1 VLLPHQIAVKLVAI
15 NDAWRRGN
23 QMSGINTFI
32 FKITSFCN
40 LNCTYCYVFN
50 AGDTSYLRRPR
61 VMPLE
66 TAQAALS
73 KIASYAIRTGIHH
86 VYIVLHGGEP
96 MLAGKEWLKQF
107 ARMAQSLCTHDVEL
121 IVSMQTNGLLLDNA
135 WLDLLVEL
143 NISFGIS
150 LDGPEEVND
159 RARVNH
165 AGKGSYRQIIDALH
179 KVNNHSTARNRFG
192 GILCV
197 VDPSQD
203 GRMIYQHFRSLG
215 ISRIDFIMPHD
226 YNWDRLPPYFGTE
239 RDSPIADYLIPIF
252 DNWWEENNPS
262 VKIRMFEVILS
273 LAFGKRKVLDSLGG
287 FPLEEAVIEADGSF
301 EPLDVLKECGDG
313 FTDIGLNIVTNSFE
327 DFLGNRLIQL
337 ALRGNEGLSE
347 TCKSC
352 ALHDI
357 CGGGYLPHR
366 YGAGRE
372 FQNPSI
378 HCKDLWRL
386 ITHIISAASRAC
398 TQASATTLPAQECQE
413 STTEATLLMKN

>member
-1 VLLPHQIAVKLVAI
+1 
-15 NDAWRRGN
+15 
-23 QMSGINTFI
+23 MSGINTFI

-50 AGDTSYLRRPR
+50 ACDTSYLRRPR
-61 VMPLE
+61 VMPLQ
-66 TAQAALS
+66 TAEAALA
-73 KIASYAIRTGIHH
+73 KIASYAARTGIRR

-96 MLAGKEWLKQF
+96 MLAGKEWFKQF
-107 ARMAQSLCTHDVEL
+107 ARMAGSFCTKDVEL
-121 IVSMQTNGLLLDNA
+121 IVSLQTNGVLLDNS
-135 WLDLLVEL
+135 WLDLLSEL
-143 NISFGIS
+143 NICFGIS
-150 LDGPEEVND
+150 LDGPEAVND

-165 AGKGSYRQIIDALH
+165 DGKGSYRQIIKALDRI
-179 KVNNHSTARNRFG
+179 KNHPTAGNCFG
-192 GILCV
+192 GVLCV
-197 VDPSQD
+197 IDPAQD
-203 GRMIYQHFRSLG
+203 GRAIYRHFRSLG
-215 ISRIDFIMPHD
+215 ISRIDFLMPHD

-239 RDSPIADYLIPIF
+239 KDSPLADYLIPIF
-252 DNWWEENNPS
+252 DDWWEDNNPN

-273 LAFGKRKVLDSLGG
+273 LAFGKRRVLDSLGG

-301 EPLDVLKECGDG
+301 EPLDVLRECGDG
-313 FTDIGLNIVTNSFE
+313 FTDIGLNIVTDSFE
-327 DFLGNRLIQL
+327 DFLGNRLIKL

-347 TCKSC
+347 TCKAC

-398 TQASATTLPAQECQE
+398 GQVPATAVGAQESNG
-413 STTEATLLMKN
+413 STGEASHS